1 MSEKYELF
9 RKFACN
15 TYRERGCRGKGLLM
29 KMTGEHLQRIKGLY
43 LHGYKNLEG
52 KRLLIKGS
60 KLEFQ

>member
-1 MSEKYELF
+1 MNYSGNLLVIPI
-9 RKFACN
+9 
-15 TYRERGCRGKGLLM
+15 ERGDAGVKGLLM